1 MPFLLFR
8 QDHLRSSLLSRREWV
23 PERTSV
29 PKASA
34 KSRAGREKNGEESI
48 LLAAS
53 PLTKI
58 PFARARTPPAT
69 HAICGPHRGSFTVR
83 DHLRS
88 NLGIISGLA
97 IICGVGSFAVLTP
110 FGKFFSCFKSYEK
123 ERLDQEAS
131 VKLVLE
137 PSWHRHFV
145 LSKEKWLWERDWSF
159 SRFRADIEITK
170 AGPQWVKFREIIF
183 ITIRRQP
190 SIYWYG
196 MKTRRKFVGANF

>member
-48 LLAAS
+48 LLGAS
-53 PLTKI
+53 PLEKI
-58 PFARARTPPAT
+58 PSRTSPQKVSPPHALPPAT

-88 NLGIISGLA
+88 NLGIISSLT
-97 IICGVGSFAVLTP
+97 IICGGGSFAVLTP

-123 ERLDQEAS
+123 ERLDQDAS
-131 VKLVLE
+131 VKLVPE
-137 PSWHRHFV
+137 SSWH
-145 LSKEKWLWERDWSF
+145 
-159 SRFRADIEITK
+159 
-170 AGPQWVKFREIIF
+170 
-183 ITIRRQP
+183 
-190 SIYWYG
+190 
-196 MKTRRKFVGANF
+196 